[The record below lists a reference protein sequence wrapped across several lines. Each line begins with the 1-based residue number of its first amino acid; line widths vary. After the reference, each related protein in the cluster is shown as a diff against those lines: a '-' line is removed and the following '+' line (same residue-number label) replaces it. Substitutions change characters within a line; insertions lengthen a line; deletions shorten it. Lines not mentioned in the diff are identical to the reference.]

1 MSHLIA
7 LPVLLPLAA
16 GALLLVVP
24 PDQPGLKRTI
34 GFFSC
39 AALAG
44 VALALFGVAAAG
56 HYVVYPLGN
65 WPAPFGIVLVLDRL
79 AAGML
84 LLTAVIALAAY
95 LYALRG
101 WDERGPHFGALFQ
114 FQLMG
119 VNGAFLTGDIFNLF
133 VFFEVLLI
141 ASYGL
146 LLHGGGGER
155 VRAGLHFVV
164 LNLAGSALFLIGLGL
179 LYSVTG
185 SLNLAD
191 LQLRYA
197 AVSAGDRALAE
208 VASLL
213 LLVVFCLKAAAFPL
227 TFWLPT
233 AYGAAGAP
241 VAAFFA
247 IMTKVGVYAILR
259 VHLSTFG
266 GAEPASDAWAEL
278 LLPAALVTIA
288 LGTLGVLAA
297 RSLRGLVSYLT
308 VVSVGTLLVTVALAT
323 SGSIA
328 AGLYYLVHSTFVTA
342 ALFLLVELIGEQ
354 RAERYDALEPG
365 PEVTQPT
372 LLGVLFLIAAMA
384 VAGLPPFSGFL
395 AKANVLLAVAPA
407 PAAVWI
413 WVVILG
419 GSALGIIALARAGSR
434 LFWKAAP
441 RPVAALP
448 AGAPFLRAFAV
459 AILLAPVVGLA
470 AFAEFAW
477 TQAVAT
483 ADQITHPARYRDAV
497 LGADYAGDAVRP
509 YRFSVPGRA
518 ER

>member
-1 MSHLIA
+1 M
-7 LPVLLPLAA
+7 
-16 GALLLVVP
+16 P
-24 PDQPGLKRTI
+24 PNQIGLKRTI

-39 AALAG
+39 AALVG

-56 HYVVYPLGN
+56 RYVVYPLGN

-84 LLTAVIALAAY
+84 LLTALIALAAY

-146 LLHGGGGER
+146 LLHGGGRER
-155 VRAGLHFVV
+155 LRAGIQYVV

-197 AVSAGDRALAE
+197 AVSTGDRALAE
-208 VASLL
+208 AASLL

-266 GAEPASDAWAEL
+266 GAEPATDAWAEL

-288 LGTLGVLAA
+288 LGTLGALAA

-308 VVSVGTLLVTVALAT
+308 VVSVGTLLVTVAIAT

-342 ALFLLVELIGEQ
+342 ALFLLVEFIGEQ

-365 PEVTQPT
+365 PEVAQPT

-384 VAGLPPFSGFL
+384 VAGLPPLLRLSRQGERVAGSGAGTCGGL
-395 AKANVLLAVAPA
+395 D
-407 PAAVWI
+407 
-413 WVVILG
+413 LG
-419 GSALGIIALARAGSR
+419 RHSRWQCARTHRARAGGQPAF
-434 LFWKAAP
+434 LEDCAA
-441 RPVAALP
+441 PVAALRP
-448 AGAPFLRAFAV
+448 APL
-459 AILLAPVVGLA
+459 
-470 AFAEFAW
+470 
-477 TQAVAT
+477 
-483 ADQITHPARYRDAV
+483 PARLRGRDPAAPRSS
-497 LGADYAGDAVRP
+497 GSPRSPSSRGRRRP
-509 YRFSVPGRA
+509 PRPIRSRTRPGIATPSWARTTPA
-518 ER
+518 MPCGRSAFQLQGGGR

>member
-1 MSHLIA
+1 MNHLVA

-16 GALLLVVP
+16 GALLLLVP
-24 PDQPGLKRTI
+24 PRQAALTRTI
-34 GFFSC
+34 GLFSC
-39 AALAG
+39 AALVGLG
-44 VALALFGVAAAG
+44 VALSRIAAAG
-56 HYVVYPLGN
+56 RYVVYPLGN

-84 LLTAVIALAAY
+84 LLTALVALAAY

-146 LLHGGGGER
+146 LLHGGGRER
-155 VRAGLHFVV
+155 VRAGMHYVV
-164 LNLAGSALFLIGLGL
+164 LNLSGSALFLIGLGL

-185 SLNLAD
+185 TLNLAD
-191 LQLRYA
+191 LQLRYT
-197 AVSAGDRALAE
+197 AVGAGDRALAE
-208 VASLL
+208 TASLL
-213 LLVVFCLKAAAFPL
+213 LLVVFCLKAAVFPL
-227 TFWLPT
+227 GFWLPG
-233 AYGAAGAP
+233 AYGAAAAP
-241 VAAFFA
+241 VAALFA

-266 GAEPASDAWAEL
+266 GAEPAGDAWAVL

-288 LGTLGVLAA
+288 LGTLGALAA

-308 VVSVGTLLVTVALAT
+308 VVSVGTLLVTVAIAT

-342 ALFLLVELIGEQ
+342 ALFLLAELIGEQ
-354 RAERYDALEPG
+354 RGDRYDALAPG
-365 PEVTQPT
+365 PEVAQPT

-384 VAGLPPFSGFL
+384 VAGLPPLSGFL
-395 AKANVLLAVAPA
+395 AKANVLLATAPA

-413 WVVILG
+413 WTIVLG
-419 GSALGIIALARAGSR
+419 GSALGLIALARAGSG
-434 LFWKAAP
+434 LFWKTEP
-441 RPVAALP
+441 RPVAAVP
-448 AGAPFLRAFAV
+448 AGTSFLRAFAV
-459 AILLAPVVGLA
+459 ALLLAPLAVLA

-477 TQAVAT
+477 AQAAAT
-483 ADQITHPARYRDAV
+483 ADQITDPARYRAAV
-497 LGADYAGDAVRP
+497 LGAGYAGDAVRP
-509 YRFSVPGRA
+509 YRFADPGR
-518 ER
+518 EDR

>member
-1 MSHLIA
+1 MNHMIA

-16 GALLLVVP
+16 GAVLLVVGCHQ
-24 PDQPGLKRTI
+24 DGLVRTI

-39 AALAG
+39 AALLG
-44 VALALFGVAAAG
+44 IALALFGVAAAG
-56 HYVVYPLGN
+56 DYVVYPLGN

-84 LLTAVIALAAY
+84 LLTAVIALPAY

-146 LLHGGGGER
+146 LLHGGGRER
-155 VRAGLHFVV
+155 LRAGLHYVV

-185 SLNLAD
+185 TLNLAD

-197 AVSAGDRALAE
+197 GVTAADRALAE
-208 VASLL
+208 AASLL
-213 LLVVFCLKAAAFPL
+213 LLVVFCLKAATFPL
-227 TFWLPT
+227 YFWLPG
-233 AYGAAGAP
+233 AYGAACAP
-241 VAAFFA
+241 VAALFA
-247 IMTKVGVYAILR
+247 VMTKVGVYAILR

-266 GAEPASDAWAEL
+266 GASPAADAWAVV
-278 LLPAALVTIA
+278 LLPAALATIA
-288 LGTLGVLAA
+288 LGTFGALAA

-308 VVSVGTLLVTVALAT
+308 IVSVGTLLVTVAIAT

-342 ALFLLVELIGEQ
+342 ALFLLAELIGEQ
-354 RAERYDALEPG
+354 RGARYDALEAG
-365 PEVTQPT
+365 PEVAQPT

-384 VAGLPPFSGFL
+384 IAGMPPLSGFL
-395 AKANVLLAVAPA
+395 AKASVLLATATA
-407 PAAVWI
+407 PAAAWI
-413 WVVILG
+413 WAIVLG
-419 GSALGIIALARAGSR
+419 GSALGLIALARAGSR
-434 LFWKAAP
+434 LFWKTTPRSAAAV
-441 RPVAALP
+441 PV
-448 AGAPFLRAFAV
+448 GASFLHAFAV
-459 AILLAPVVGLA
+459 TILLAPLVALA
-470 AFAEFAW
+470 AFAELAW
-477 TQAVAT
+477 AEAAAT
-483 ADQITHPARYRDAV
+483 ADQIAHPARYRDAV
-497 LGADYAGDAVRP
+497 LGRGYTGDAVRP
-509 YRFSVPGRA
+509 YRFTDPRGGR
-518 ER
+518 